1 MNASKNER
9 VIIGTPD
16 KEKNMFL
23 VWATIDNDRS
33 LRDFC
38 QYIVD
43 SCPDTR
49 DFIMIRESTGVAYDF
64 TGICRDILKI
74 KSKRFNNM

>member
-16 KEKNMFL
+16 KKNNMFL

-43 SCPDTR
+43 SCPNTQ
-49 DFIMIRESTGVAYDF
+49 DFIMIRESTGAAYDF

-74 KSKRFNNM
+74 KSKRLNNM